1 MLLNEGTLRSR
12 NWNYDELLACFN
24 LYCRIPFGRLHK
36 GNPQIVE
43 AAKALHRTPSAVAMK
58 LVNFASFDPAQ
69 LRRNVKGLVNVS
81 RLDRSLWEEF
91 EADPNR
97 IAAKSEEAFDQFIG
111 SGSGTA
117 LEEEAL
123 APPQGPTE
131 KLLERPMRLVQR
143 FFRRAVLASYGYRCC
158 FCKLDVT
165 ALLNASHIIP
175 WNASVELR
183 ADPRNGLCLCALHDR
198 AFDRGFVA
206 VDGGNRVVISER
218 FSRRSPVPLQRVA
231 FFELEGRVIDLP
243 TRFQPLQSCFEHHR
257 TKVFK

>member
-1 MLLNEGTLRSR
+1 MRSR
-12 NWNYDELLACFN
+12 NWSYDELLACFN

-43 AAKALHRTPSAVAMK
+43 AARDLHRTPSAVAMK

-69 LRRNVKGLVNVS
+69 LNRNVKGLVNVS
-81 RLDRSLWEEF
+81 RLDRAVWREF
-91 EADPNR
+91 ELDPNS
-97 IAAKSEEAFDQFIG
+97 IAARSEEAFDRLIG
-111 SGSGTA
+111 PGAT
-117 LEEEAL
+117 EEEAP

-158 FCKLDVT
+158 FCRLDVT
-165 ALLNASHIIP
+165 ALLNASHIVP
-175 WNASVELR
+175 WSESVELR

-198 AFDRGFVA
+198 AFDRGLVA
-206 VDGGNRVVISER
+206 VDTGNRVVISER
-218 FSRRSPVPLQRVA
+218 LSRRAPVPLQRVA

-243 TRFQPLQSCFEHHR
+243 TRFQPSQSCFEHHR
-257 TKVFK
+257 RRVFK